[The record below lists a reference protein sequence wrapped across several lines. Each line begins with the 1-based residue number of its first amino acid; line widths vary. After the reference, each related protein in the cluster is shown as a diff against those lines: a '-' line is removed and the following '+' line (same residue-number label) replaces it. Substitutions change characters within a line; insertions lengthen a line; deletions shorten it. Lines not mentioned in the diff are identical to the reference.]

1 MCSKSAQHIHKQIF
15 NETSIEP
22 FRRRLWEIKWN
33 NLLTSNDAN
42 LAYNELLETFT
53 SLYEDCFPR
62 MKIKVKAWIP
72 FRSWATKGL
81 LGKNKNC
88 TKNI

>member
-1 MCSKSAQHIHKQIF
+1 MCSKSAQHIHKRIF
-15 NETSIEP
+15 NETLIEP

-42 LAYNELLETFT
+42 LAYDELLETFT
-53 SLYEDCFPR
+53 SLYDDCFPR
-62 MKIKVKAWIP
+62 IKIKVKARNP

-81 LGKNKNC
+81 LGKNKNY